1 MVFFGIL
8 RTSDQVIIGNIAVAW
23 LIFTL
28 QNNRVNATVRILS
41 RGVRKL
47 TRTPGYK

>member
-1 MVFFGIL
+1 MVFSGIL
-8 RTSDQVIIGNIAVAW
+8 RTSDQVIIGNIVVAW

-41 RGVRKL
+41 RGARKL
-47 TRTPGYK
+47 AQIPGYK